1 MQFGGRTLAAGPGS
15 GKVLPEPPGW
25 RNRPAMHPLALLG
38 LVLTVSGLA
47 GLVYCVMQGI
57 RIRGRNLPPA
67 EIHARLHRL
76 IAVNLGSVALSA
88 LGLAVL
94 VIGVIL

>member
-1 MQFGGRTLAAGPGS
+1 
-15 GKVLPEPPGW
+15 
-25 RNRPAMHPLALLG
+25 MHPFALLG
-38 LVLTVSGLA
+38 LVLTFTGLA
-47 GLVYCVMQGI
+47 GLGYCVLQGI
-57 RIRGRNLPPA
+57 RIRGGKLPPE

-94 VIGVIL
+94 VLGIVL

>member
-1 MQFGGRTLAAGPGS
+1 
-15 GKVLPEPPGW
+15 
-25 RNRPAMHPLALLG
+25 MHAFALLG
-38 LVLTVSGLA
+38 LLMTVTGIA
-47 GLVYCVMQGI
+47 GLGYCVVQGI

-88 LGLAVL
+88 LGLGVL
-94 VIGVIL
+94 VLGILL

>member
-1 MQFGGRTLAAGPGS
+1 
-15 GKVLPEPPGW
+15 
-25 RNRPAMHPLALLG
+25 MHPFALLG
-38 LVLTVSGLA
+38 LILTITGLA
-47 GLVYCVMQGI
+47 GLGYCVMQGI
-57 RIRGRNLPPA
+57 RIRGRNLPPE

-94 VIGVIL
+94 VFGILL

>member
-1 MQFGGRTLAAGPGS
+1 MPCGRARARVSVAT
-15 GKVLPEPPGW
+15 
-25 RNRPAMHPLALLG
+25 MHAFALLG
-38 LVLTVSGLA
+38 LLMTVTGIA
-47 GLVYCVMQGI
+47 GLGYCVVQGI

-88 LGLAVL
+88 LGLGVL
-94 VIGVIL
+94 VLGILL

>member
-1 MQFGGRTLAAGPGS
+1 MGRQGALR
-15 GKVLPEPPGW
+15 PPG
-25 RNRPAMHPLALLG
+25 RSRIAPPMHPFALLG
-38 LVLTVSGLA
+38 LVLTITGLA
-47 GLVYCVMQGI
+47 GLGYCVWQGI

-94 VIGVIL
+94 VFGVLL